1 MVYKQKAEEMS
12 NQTEKAVQYETLAT
26 ENGSYSTTLT
36 AKYKNREGWHAKDPR
51 RIMSFIPGTIT
62 TVDVK
67 VGDRIA
73 EGDVLLTF
81 KAMKM
86 HYTYRSPIG
95 GTVARIHVAVG
106 DVVAKGVLLLE
117 LE

>member
-1 MVYKQKAEEMS
+1 MNK
-12 NQTEKAVQYETLAT
+12 TESAVQLEMLAT
-26 ENGSYSTTLT
+26 ENGSYPTTLT
-36 AKYKNREGWHAKDPR
+36 AKYKNREPWAAKDLR
-51 RIMSFIPGTIT
+51 RIVSFIPGTIT

-67 VGDRIA
+67 VGDRVK

-86 HYTYRSPIG
+86 HNTYRSPIG
-95 GTVARIHVAVG
+95 GTVARVHVAAG

-117 LE
+117 FE